1 MWTDEQFDKYRKEST
16 AFETTVENILGDESL
31 RDCVRNVCSN
41 LRNNSYRFRIV
52 LADATDFKIEDEHNI
67 TFHIRRSDNLLTIS
81 VCDGCTNIFVE
92 YISLRKWKL
101 PDSFIDLDLF
111 IDRTEHIFRC
121 VSDTKKWIGEANKIV
136 RRVEG
141 KG

>member
-1 MWTDEQFDKYRKEST
+1 MWTDEQFDQYRKEST
-16 AFETTVENILGDESL
+16 ALETSMENILGDESL
-31 RDCVRNVCSN
+31 RSCVRSVCSN
-41 LRNNSYRFRIV
+41 LRNNSYRFRVVI
-52 LADATDFKIEDEHNI
+52 ADATDFKIEDEHNI
-67 TFHIRRSDNLLTIS
+67 SFQIRRSDSILTIS

-92 YISLRKWKL
+92 YISLRKWNL
-101 PDSFIDLDLF
+101 PDRFIDLDLF
-111 IDRTEHIFRC
+111 IDRAEHVFRC